1 MALTTPEEFLAQPY
15 VQQVEV
21 INFLTDIPPKR
32 HVDSLVVSGD
42 RNWSLNRT
50 VTIDDLPGEVL
61 LEIFDHYHQIFENS
75 SQRVWNNKNGW
86 FKLAHVCHK
95 WRYIVLASNR
105 RLQMLLFFVES
116 TPTRAAAL
124 ESQSL
129 SHLPIVI
136 DYSRIDWNAG
146 AQTRL
151 ISALRYP
158 NRVHTIAINGSR
170 KNFDKICNALDLP
183 FPTLVSFELHNVGG
197 NVEPILRAS
206 SLMTSI
212 KSLRHL
218 RLANVELSSLFP
230 LLSVTRGLVLLNL
243 TVDTLFCQTGGAS
256 LLTHLQRIPHL
267 RQIRVSTQPLT
278 SSFSERPPITT
289 VSLAKLSSIHFV
301 GHCTEIEWFVAG
313 LITPSLRELRISAVE
328 YLPCPTLHFP
338 HLSKFIR
345 VAGIIFLSARLS
357 FWESSVTIS
366 MFAPPHSTNDQTR
379 IATFRT
385 SSKTHLGSALFPM
398 LATLGDVF
406 LRISAPLT
414 FHGPLLRNLARWRK
428 FFEEFRSVKVLRLDH
443 GLATEVADML
453 RRPTVNPSPVQE
465 EVDPDATTTPSGPTM
480 NSSERIFALDIF
492 PLLEKIVLYAR
503 TSDGSIG
510 EDGPVS
516 GLESFREYAI
526 ARQQVGRPVEVLWN
540 TDRQLPRLYTLHD
553 VGA

>member
-32 HVDSLVVSGD
+32 HVGSLVVSGD
-42 RNWSLNRT
+42 RNWSPNRT

-61 LEIFDHYHQIFENS
+61 LEIFDHYRQIFENS

-151 ISALRYP
+151 VSALRYP

-206 SLMTSI
+206 SLITSI

-230 LLSVTRGLVLLNL
+230 LLSVTRG
-243 TVDTLFCQTGGAS
+243 S
-256 LLTHLQRIPHL
+256 Y
-267 RQIRVSTQPLT
+267 S
-278 SSFSERPPITT
+278 
-289 VSLAKLSSIHFV
+289 
-301 GHCTEIEWFVAG
+301 
-313 LITPSLRELRISAVE
+313 
-328 YLPCPTLHFP
+328 
-338 HLSKFIR
+338 
-345 VAGIIFLSARLS
+345 
-357 FWESSVTIS
+357 
-366 MFAPPHSTNDQTR
+366 
-379 IATFRT
+379 
-385 SSKTHLGSALFPM
+385 
-398 LATLGDVF
+398 
-406 LRISAPLT
+406 
-414 FHGPLLRNLARWRK
+414 
-428 FFEEFRSVKVLRLDH
+428 
-443 GLATEVADML
+443 
-453 RRPTVNPSPVQE
+453 
-465 EVDPDATTTPSGPTM
+465 
-480 NSSERIFALDIF
+480 
-492 PLLEKIVLYAR
+492 
-503 TSDGSIG
+503 
-510 EDGPVS
+510 
-516 GLESFREYAI
+516 
-526 ARQQVGRPVEVLWN
+526 
-540 TDRQLPRLYTLHD
+540 
-553 VGA
+553 